1 MKASSTYIIL
11 CFLPSNNIRISNL
24 FKSGAMYLF
33 QEMPFE
39 DGAVKRKRLLCS
51 MIAVLIIVIGVGFD
65 YHVYYNLSMYQ
76 RSKITAISI
85 IYSYCSYT

>member
-1 MKASSTYIIL
+1 MD
-11 CFLPSNNIRISNL
+11 
-24 FKSGAMYLF
+24 LF

-85 IYSYCSYT
+85 IYSYYSYT